1 MRHQHEGDPATQQV
15 QGSSEFAWRVH
26 EAQEAW
32 TAKVDAK
39 ASIVLSLETAVMAAL
54 FAVQSPSLLL
64 GRLTGWRSMLA
75 DVGVGLHVIA
85 VVLAAAAVIPMLGR
99 TKIHRAERMQN
110 AIYFGHLRHWKPD
123 QLLPWLAQM
132 SPQQELDQLNR
143 QLIALSRRNW
153 RKHRNLQLA
162 MLAALFGAAIIG
174 IAVLFP
180 L

>member
-1 MRHQHEGDPATQQV
+1 L
-15 QGSSEFAWRVH
+15 EFAWRVH
-26 EAQEAW
+26 AAQEAW

-39 ASIVLSLETAVMAAL
+39 ASIVLSLEAAILAAL
-54 FAVQSPSLLL
+54 FAVQSPRLLL

-75 DVGVGLHVIA
+75 DTGVGLHVIA
-85 VVLAAAAVIPMLGR
+85 VIFAAAAVIPMLGR
-99 TKIHRAERMQN
+99 TKAHRAERTQN

-123 QLLPWLAQM
+123 QLIHWLARM
-132 SPQQELDQLNR
+132 TPEDELEQLNR

-162 MLAALFGAAIIG
+162 MVAALLGAALIG

-180 L
+180 W

>member
-1 MRHQHEGDPATQQV
+1 MRRRRERVPASQQA
-15 QGSSEFAWRVH
+15 QLPMEFAWRVH
-26 EAQEAW
+26 AAQEAW

-39 ASIVLSLETAVMAAL
+39 ASIVLSLETAVLAAL
-54 FAVQSPSLLL
+54 FAVQSPRLLL

-75 DVGVGLHVIA
+75 DIGVGLHLIA

-99 TKIHRAERMQN
+99 TRIHRAERTQN
-110 AIYFGHLRHWKPD
+110 AIYFGHLRHWKLE
-123 QLLPWLAQM
+123 QLKHWLTHLT
-132 SPQQELDQLNR
+132 PEEELEQLNR

-162 MLAALFGAAIIG
+162 MLAALLGAATIG

-180 L
+180 D